1 MKHDLDDIRNE
12 LKSRT
17 EELFEYL
24 LGAHNS
30 RLSTGAERRWGT
42 RGSFSVELTAAKR
55 GLWFDHE
62 AGEGGDAFDL
72 IQREHRLSF
81 KKALAWARN
90 WLGDADGHP
99 PGFHSRP
106 KPAAHEAVPD
116 ETEAKR
122 ARAKSLWD
130 AGVPINGTPAETY
143 LRARGIDP
151 PEWPD
156 RLRWSRTTKEL
167 LVRLDQ
173 SEGSFSALQRIR
185 LNPDGS
191 AIANSEGRKI
201 KLSLGPVKGAA
212 AKFGVGANGPLIIAE
227 GPETALSLWSATGYE
242 TWAIC
247 GVIGQANL
255 ATVPLD
261 RLIVACPDDDPR
273 KAQAVTQAKKAI
285 RRWQREG
292 RKVVIA
298 TPFPELRQNKSDFN
312 DALVELG
319 PKHVRHRIEIAI
331 GRREISQSRS
341 LPVEEARNQ
350 LRAVMR
356 QIFIDAPG
364 KQTNG

>member
-90 WLGDADGHP
+90 WLGDTDGHP
-99 PGFHSRP
+99 PGFFRP

-122 ARAKSLWD
+122 ARARSLWD
-130 AGVPINGTPAETY
+130 AGVPINGTPAQTY
-143 LRARGIDP
+143 LRGRGIDP

-227 GPETALSLWSATGYE
+227 GPETALSLWFATGYE

-255 ATVPLD
+255 ASVPID

-273 KAQAVTQAKKAI
+273 KAQALQQVRKSL
-285 RRWQREG
+285 RRWRGE
-292 RKVVIA
+292 RRVVVVA
-298 TPFPELRQNKSDFN
+298 TPFDELMRDKSDFN
-312 DALVELG
+312 DTLMKYG
-319 PKHVRHRIEIAI
+319 PLF
-331 GRREISQSRS
+331 ISDRMERVLHGKPSVPKS
-341 LPVEEARNQ
+341 PTTVEEARTA
-350 LRAVMR
+350 LAIVMA
-356 QIFIDAPG
+356 QIFADALMEVD
-364 KQTNG
+364 NG